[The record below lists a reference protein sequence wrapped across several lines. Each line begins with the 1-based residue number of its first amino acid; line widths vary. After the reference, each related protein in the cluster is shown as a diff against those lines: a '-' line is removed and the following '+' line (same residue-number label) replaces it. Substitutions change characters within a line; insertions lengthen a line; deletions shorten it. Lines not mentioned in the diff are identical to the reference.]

1 MKISALATLAVL
13 ASTGITNAFSPPR
26 PPVHYKNSK
35 ATTTALQLDILG
47 TEVDAAVLAAA
58 GLALVGGIGVLV
70 LKGQVAETEESE
82 APTPAPEPAAVV
94 APEPA
99 PAPVVAAAEPEPA
112 PAAEV
117 VDISIPYDAPAKKAY
132 EEAGSP
138 GDYEAFKAKFEAD
151 AVADATAK
159 KKARDEAVAASS

>member
-13 ASTGITNAFSPPR
+13 ASTSITNAFSPPR
-26 PPVHYKNSK
+26 PPIHYKNSK

-58 GLALVGGIGVLV
+58 GLALVGGIGVVV

-82 APTPAPEPAAVV
+82 APTPAPAPAAVV

-99 PAPVVAAAEPEPA
+99 PAPVVAAAEPA
-112 PAAEV
+112 PAADV
-117 VDISIPYDAPAKKAY
+117 VDISIPYDAAAKKAY

-159 KKARDEAVAASS
+159 KKARDAAAAASS

>member
-58 GLALVGGIGVLV
+58 GLALVGGIGVVV
-70 LKGQVAETEESE
+70 LKGKVAETEESE
-82 APTPAPEPAAVV
+82 APAPAPAAVV

-159 KKARDEAVAASS
+159 KKARDAAVAASS

>member
-13 ASTGITNAFSPPR
+13 ASPSITNAFSPPR
-26 PPVHYKNSK
+26 PPVQYNTNK
-35 ATTTALQLDILG
+35 ATTALQLGILG

-58 GLALVGGIGVLV
+58 GLALVGSIGVVV
-70 LKGQVAETEESE
+70 LKGKVAETEGSE
-82 APTPAPEPAAVV
+82 ATTTPVVV
-94 APEPA
+94 AAEPA
-99 PAPVVAAAEPEPA
+99 PVAD
-112 PAAEV
+112 V
-117 VDISIPYDAPAKKAY
+117 VDLSIPYDAAAKKAY

-159 KKARDEAVAASS
+159 KKARDAAAAASS